1 METNLKKC
9 PYCLGEIPADAR
21 KCRCCGKRVGKAGS
35 GLKSIH
41 NFLAPSRKE
50 KKPKPLLARVLAWFG
65 VFWNGVY
72 LLYTIFNLLQKYP
85 KNRYEYI
92 FVALI
97 TILFGIIYLK
107 MVKQF
112 SVKAYKL
119 STLLAFLWLG
129 FLIIKFIIMKTKG
142 ESIEGMFVLGAL
154 FSVVIN
160 MIALHQV
167 KKFHQG

>member
-1 METNLKKC
+1 
-9 PYCLGEIPADAR
+9 
-21 KCRCCGKRVGKAGS
+21 
-35 GLKSIH
+35 
-41 NFLAPSRKE
+41 
-50 KKPKPLLARVLAWFG
+50 
-65 VFWNGVY
+65 
-72 LLYTIFNLLQKYP
+72 
-85 KNRYEYI
+85 
-92 FVALI
+92 
-97 TILFGIIYLK
+97 